1 MEEKKV
7 TIADAAQFVRDV
19 LSIGN
24 VFKVDPN
31 TDYVTDIT
39 GGPATVKVGNADKP
53 IMIWS
58 EKAKIGEHVL
68 LNIYGE
74 TMNATEERRWFYSF
88 LNMVPGK
95 VIRDMMMT
103 IINTATSAEDK
114 NAYAAMEVI
123 SPFVKEI
130 DEKTK
135 AEFNLFK
142 GSDLAQIVYH
152 KPSKTAQLQT
162 KLFEEDFKASFGK
175 KIRAKS
181 WKLFENMFK
190 ALMNVEDE
198 KQLSATFKAEA
209 TILGMKQTDAMVR
222 VLVKF
227 IENVDAVSRTLLS
240 TDYPIAN
247 LLVGVE
253 NLNLYYATMRVF
265 TSGGGQ
271 TVDKKAST
279 TNPFVGNAPA
289 QISAGTGGGRLVSIG
304 NGLPIVIP
312 DVVSKMQQPK
322 QIPIAPAAPT
332 VSPMVTTIPM
342 SAMPMP
348 AVPQFGQIPSA
359 PVSCGTGIVFGTGIG
374 GQFGKTVGIDN
385 PVQNRNLTP
394 RVRQILANGKVI

>member
-19 LSIGN
+19 LSIGH
-24 VFKVDPN
+24 VFKVDPA
-31 TDYVTDIT
+31 TDYITDIT
-39 GGPATVKVGNADKP
+39 GGPATVKIGNVDKP

-68 LNIYGE
+68 LNIFGE

-103 IINTATSAEDK
+103 IINNATSSEDK
-114 NAYAAMEVI
+114 NAYEAMEVI

-135 AEFNLFK
+135 NEFNLFK

-162 KLFEEDFKASFGK
+162 KLFDEDFKASFGK
-175 KIRAKS
+175 KIRTKS

-190 ALMNVEDE
+190 ALMNVTDE
-198 KQLSATFKAEA
+198 KQLSSTFKAEA
-209 TILGMKQTDAMVR
+209 QILGMKQTDAMVR

-227 IENVDAVSRTLLS
+227 VENIDATSRSLLG

-253 NLNLYYATMRVF
+253 NLNLFYATMRVF
-265 TSGGGQ
+265 TSGGAQ
-271 TVDKKAST
+271 SLEKK
-279 TNPFVGNAPA
+279 APA
-289 QISAGTGGGRLVSIG
+289 QSPFAGNAQGQTKPATIGKKLVSIG
-304 NGLPIVIP
+304 NQLPIVIP
-312 DVVSKMQQPK
+312 DAVEAKSKM
-322 QIPIAPAAPT
+322 
-332 VSPMVTTIPM
+332 VT
-342 SAMPMP
+342 
-348 AVPQFGQIPSA
+348 IPSA
-359 PVSCGTGIVFGTGIG
+359 SPYRSNVTVVPMSSMQFPGQTVIPSATQQVTFGNNFGSG
-374 GQFGKTVGIDN
+374 MFGKTINIDN
-385 PVQNRNLTP
+385 PTQNRNLAP
-394 RVRQILANGKVI
+394 RTVSILGNGKVVR